1 MFGWRGSGRGGAA
14 SAATDAQA
22 PTKGR
27 RKSKSRDL
35 TRKPGLLRRL
45 IGRLMR
51 IALLLAALVAGS
63 SLLYMVVTPPST
75 IMLARWLTLKPVARE
90 TVPLD
95 AISPQLRLMVIA
107 SEDGQFCRHAGVD
120 WRELRRV
127 IESGGARGAS
137 TISMQTAKNVYLWPQ
152 RSYIRKAL
160 EIPLAIGLD
169 FLWSKPRML
178 EIYLNIAEWDE
189 GVFGAEAAAQ
199 HYFNRAAA
207 DLTRQQ
213 AALLATALP
222 APQSRNP
229 AAPSA
234 GHARLA
240 DQLAHRAV
248 RSGPITACVD

>member
-1 MFGWRGSGRGGAA
+1 MIGWWRNGRGAGAA
-14 SAATDAQA
+14 ASTEGASPARGGRR
-22 PTKGR
+22 TKGR
-27 RKSKSRDL
+27 ASKSG
-35 TRKPGLLRRL
+35 PGLVR
-45 IGRLMR
+45 R
-51 IALLLAALVAGS
+51 IARRVFALTALIAALFVGS

-75 IMLARWLTLKPVARE
+75 IMLARWLTLQPVARE
-90 TVPLD
+90 IVPLQ
-95 AISPQLRLMVIA
+95 AISPELRLMVIA
-107 SEDGQFCRHAGVD
+107 SEDGQFCRHMGVD
-120 WRELRRV
+120 WRELRHV

-160 EIPLAIGLD
+160 EFPIAIWLD
-169 FLWSKPRML
+169 FIWSKPRML

-199 HYFNRAAA
+199 HYFNRSAA

-222 APQSRNP
+222 APQRRNP

-248 RSGPITACVD
+248 RSGPIAACVE

>member
-1 MFGWRGSGRGGAA
+1 MIGWRRSGRDAGTAA
-14 SAATDAQA
+14 SAEGSA
-22 PTKGR
+22 PAKGGR
-27 RKSKSRDL
+27 RAKNRE
-35 TRKPGLLRRL
+35 RKRQPGFLRRM
-45 IGRLMR
+45 IGRLLRTVM
-51 IALLLAALVAGS
+51 LLVALFIGS
-63 SLLYMVVTPPST
+63 SLVYMLVTPPST
-75 IMLARWLTLKPVARE
+75 IMLARWLTLQPVARE
-90 TVPLD
+90 TVPLE
-95 AISPQLRLMVIA
+95 AISPELRLMVIA
-107 SEDGQFCRHAGVD
+107 SEDGQFCRHMGVD
-120 WRELRRV
+120 WRELRQV

-160 EIPLAIGLD
+160 EIPIAIWLD

-199 HYFNRAAA
+199 HYFNRSAA
-207 DLTRQQ
+207 DLTRHQ

-222 APQSRNP
+222 APQRRKP

-240 DQLAHRAV
+240 ERLAYRAV
-248 RSGPITACVD
+248 RSGPIAACVE

>member
-1 MFGWRGSGRGGAA
+1 MIGRRGSGRGTGTGA
-14 SAATDAQA
+14 SVEEA
-22 PTKGR
+22 PPVKGARRAKGR
-27 RKSKSRDL
+27 ENKRR
-35 TRKPGLLRRL
+35 PGLLRRL
-45 IGRLMR
+45 FGRLLR
-51 IALLLAALVAGS
+51 AILLLV
-63 SLLYMVVTPPST
+63 LLFLASNLLFMFVTPPST
-75 IMLARWLTLKPVARE
+75 IMLARWLTLQPAARE
-90 TVPLD
+90 TVALE

-107 SEDGQFCRHAGVD
+107 SEDGRFCQHLGVD
-120 WRELRRV
+120 WRELRQV

-160 EIPLAIGLD
+160 EIPIAIWLD

-189 GVFGAEAAAQ
+189 GVFGAEAAAR
-199 HYFNRAAA
+199 HYFNRSAA

-222 APQSRNP
+222 APQRRNP

-240 DQLAHRAV
+240 ERLAYRAV
-248 RSGPITACVD
+248 RSGPIAACVE

>member
-1 MFGWRGSGRGGAA
+1 VIGWRRSGRDAGIAA
-14 SAATDAQA
+14 SAEGSTPA
-22 PTKGR
+22 KGGR
-27 RKSKSRDL
+27 RAKNRE
-35 TRKPGLLRRL
+35 RKRQPGFLRRM
-45 IGRLMR
+45 IGRLLRAVMLL
-51 IALLLAALVAGS
+51 IALFIGS
-63 SLLYMVVTPPST
+63 SLVYMLVTPPST
-75 IMLARWLTLKPVARE
+75 IMLARWVTLQPVARE
-90 TVPLD
+90 TVPLG
-95 AISPQLRLMVIA
+95 AISPELRLMVIA
-107 SEDGQFCRHAGVD
+107 SEDGQFCRHMGVD
-120 WRELRRV
+120 WRELRHV

-160 EIPLAIGLD
+160 EIPIAIWLD

-199 HYFNRAAA
+199 HYFNRSAA
-207 DLTRQQ
+207 DLTRHQ

-222 APQSRNP
+222 APQRRNP

-240 DQLAHRAV
+240 ERLAHRAV
-248 RSGPITACVD
+248 RSGPIAACVE

>member
-1 MFGWRGSGRGGAA
+1 VIGWWRNGRGAGATASTEGASPARSGRRAKNRAG
-14 SAATDAQA
+14 
-22 PTKGR
+22 
-27 RKSKSRDL
+27 KSG
-35 TRKPGLLRRL
+35 PGLVR
-45 IGRLMR
+45 R
-51 IALLLAALVAGS
+51 IARRVFALVALIAALFVGS

-75 IMLARWLTLKPVARE
+75 IMLARWLTLQPVARE
-90 TVPLD
+90 IVPLQ
-95 AISPQLRLMVIA
+95 AISPELRLMVIA
-107 SEDGQFCRHAGVD
+107 SEDGQFCRHMGVD
-120 WRELRRV
+120 WRELRHV

-160 EIPLAIGLD
+160 EFPIAIWLD
-169 FLWSKPRML
+169 FIWSKPRML

-199 HYFNRAAA
+199 HYFNRSAA

-222 APQSRNP
+222 APQRRNP

-248 RSGPITACVD
+248 RSGPIAACVE

>member
-1 MFGWRGSGRGGAA
+1 MIGWWRNGRGAGVTASTEGAPP
-14 SAATDAQA
+14 AQG
-22 PTKGR
+22 GR
-27 RKSKSRDL
+27 RAKSRAGKS
-35 TRKPGLLRRL
+35 RAGLLRRL
-45 IGRLMR
+45 LRRVFAL
-51 IALLLAALVAGS
+51 IALIAALFIGS
-63 SLLYMVVTPPST
+63 SLLYMLVTPPST
-75 IMLARWLTLKPVARE
+75 IMLARWVTLQPVARE
-90 TVPLD
+90 TVPL
-95 AISPQLRLMVIA
+95 AQISPELRLMVIA
-107 SEDGQFCRHAGVD
+107 SEDGQFCRHMGVD
-120 WRELRRV
+120 WRELRHV

-160 EIPLAIGLD
+160 EIPIALWLD
-169 FLWSKPRML
+169 FVWSKPRML

-199 HYFNRAAA
+199 HYFNRSAA

-222 APQSRNP
+222 APQRRNP

-240 DQLAHRAV
+240 ERLAHRAV
-248 RSGPITACVD
+248 RSGPIAACVE

>member
-1 MFGWRGSGRGGAA
+1 MIGWRRSGRDAGTAA
-14 SAATDAQA
+14 STDAPPPA
-22 PTKGR
+22 KRGR
-27 RKSKSRDL
+27 GAKSRK
-35 TRKPGLLRRL
+35 RQPGFLRRL
-45 IGRLMR
+45 FARLLR
-51 IALLLAALVAGS
+51 AILLLV
-63 SLLYMVVTPPST
+63 LLFLASNLLFMFVTPPST
-75 IMLARWLTLKPVARE
+75 IMLARWLTLQPVARE
-90 TVPLD
+90 TVPLE
-95 AISPQLRLMVIA
+95 AISAELRLMVIA
-107 SEDGQFCRHAGVD
+107 SEDGQYCRHLGVD
-120 WRELRRV
+120 WRELRQV

-160 EIPLAIGLD
+160 EIPIAIWLD

-199 HYFNRAAA
+199 HYFNRSAA
-207 DLTRQQ
+207 DLTRHQ

-222 APQSRNP
+222 APQRRNP

-240 DQLAHRAV
+240 ERLAYRAV
-248 RSGPITACVD
+248 RSGPIAACVE